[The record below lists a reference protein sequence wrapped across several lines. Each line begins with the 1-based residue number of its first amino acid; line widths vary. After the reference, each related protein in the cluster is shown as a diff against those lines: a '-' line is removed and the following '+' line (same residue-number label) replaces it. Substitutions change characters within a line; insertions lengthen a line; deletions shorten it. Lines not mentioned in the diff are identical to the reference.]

1 MLGFKVNV
9 QNEDKSAE
17 LEIQGFLDPETAEGF
32 ANAVQET
39 LEMCVEEYDEITG
52 FEVGRPGPME
62 ARDDVPEADIEYFI
76 DQITMSVMNPEPENL
91 IKGESPVRFA
101 VEHPVEL

>member
-1 MLGFKVNV
+1 MLGFKVHV

-32 ANAVQET
+32 ANAVHET
-39 LEMCVEEYDEITG
+39 LQMRVEEYDEITG

-62 ARDDVPEADIEYFI
+62 PRDDVPEADTEYFI

-91 IKGESPVRFA
+91 VKGESPRAVRC
-101 VEHPVEL
+101 